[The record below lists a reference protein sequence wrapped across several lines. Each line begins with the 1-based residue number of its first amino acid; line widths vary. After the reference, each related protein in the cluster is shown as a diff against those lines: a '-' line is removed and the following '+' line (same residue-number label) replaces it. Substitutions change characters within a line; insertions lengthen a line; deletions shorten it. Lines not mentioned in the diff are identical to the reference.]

1 MNAVA
6 LMFRT
11 RAGIYAHEARGTA
24 IATNCTL
31 QSVPVALGA
40 GHHFQQRGIQ
50 CLSRSSSAEDQVGT
64 MAAVAGWVVLNRAQ

>member
-1 MNAVA
+1 MNALA

-40 GHHFQQRGIQ
+40 GHHFQQHGIQ
-50 CLSRSSSAEDQVGT
+50 CLSRSCPRQQGDQVGT
-64 MAAVAGWVVLNRAQ
+64 IAVAGLGGPQ